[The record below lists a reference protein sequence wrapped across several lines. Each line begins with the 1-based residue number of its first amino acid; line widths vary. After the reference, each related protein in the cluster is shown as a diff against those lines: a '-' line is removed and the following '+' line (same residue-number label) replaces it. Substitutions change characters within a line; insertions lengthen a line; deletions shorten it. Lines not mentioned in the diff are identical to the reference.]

1 LIFSTL
7 TDNISDLIYNYF
19 FINSHNIT
27 KFKIKDKKN
36 AELQLLL
43 QNEAFFTEKQ
53 EKKVISRFSQSL
65 SILFC
70 FYLSNSL
77 HPKIKNIKLKAKH
90 SQI

>member
-53 EKKVISRFSQSL
+53 EKKVISRFSQ
-65 SILFC
+65 
-70 FYLSNSL
+70 
-77 HPKIKNIKLKAKH
+77 
-90 SQI
+90 